1 MILDGIE
8 YTVDTP
14 TDNALN
20 LLNYINQYCIDNNLK
35 DSDGNPLQ
43 FIVNITSPIWL
54 IILGLG
60 YMFNTFQRLL
70 YACGQSFNISSCPD
84 TQILNLME
92 IAGTDYLG
100 GTATVVN
107 CDVTATGDGVCEVL
121 KTDSIT
127 YAYEGED
134 KIFHP
139 IYDVTIATGETE
151 EVIMQAEEVGPLYIP
166 AGSFIA
172 FDTEPTNFASM
183 TSMNSIPGTL
193 PETTTEARKRLQSGL
208 NTVSGLDAAITA
220 LRSLTGIRTLNLF
233 FNNSLTTDLVIA
245 DMTIPPRC
253 CGMIVQGYSEEIANT
268 YFSYL
273 DVPCVGGSLT
283 QNHVTLAGQVIPIT
297 YNLPEQVALYV
308 RVKVRIP
315 DTYIV
320 PEGYQAAIIEML
332 LPAGGSL
339 LIGQDYTQRYL
350 LTYLEDFNVEGM
362 DVIGLE
368 VSTDGVTF
376 TDTTDLDKNQICSIA
391 EEDITFV
398 EVV

>member
-1 MILDGIE
+1 MTLDGIE

-70 YACGQSFNISSCPD
+70 YACGQSFSIASCPD

-100 GTATVVN
+100 GTSTTIN
-107 CDVTATGDGVCEVL
+107 CTVTAAAEGPCNIIKDDTV
-121 KTDSIT
+121 T
-127 YAYEGED
+127 YPYEGVNQV
-134 KIFHP
+134 FHP
-139 IYDVTIATGETE
+139 IYPVTIAAGETGT
-151 EVIMQAEEVGPLYIP
+151 VILQADNVGPMYIS
-166 AGSFIA
+166 AGSITE
-172 FDTEPTNFASM
+172 FDTEILNLASM
-183 TSMNSIPGTL
+183 SSMNSLPGTL
-193 PETTTEARKRLQSGL
+193 PETTLETRQRLQRGL
-208 NTVSGLDAAITA
+208 NTVSGLDAAINA

-245 DMTIPPRC
+245 DMTIPPRT
-253 CGMIVQGYSEEIANT
+253 CGMIVQGYSEELAST
-268 YFSYL
+268 YFAYL
-273 DVPCVGGSLT
+273 DVPCLGGALT
-283 QNHVTLAGQVIPIT
+283 QEHTTLAGQTLSIT
-297 YNLPEQVALYV
+297 YSLPEQVALHI

-315 DTYIV
+315 DTYIT
-320 PEGYQAAIIEML
+320 PDGYDIIIINML

-339 LIGQDYTQRYL
+339 PIGQDYTQRYL
-350 LTYLEDFNVEGM
+350 LTYLEDFSVEGM
-362 DVIGLE
+362 EIIGLE
-368 VSTDGVTF
+368 VSTDGVNF

>member
-1 MILDGIE
+1 MIFDGIE

-35 DSDGNPLQ
+35 DSDGNTLQ

-60 YMFNTFQRLL
+60 YMFNIFQRLL
-70 YACGQSFNISSCPD
+70 YACGQSFNISSCSD
-84 TQILNLME
+84 TQVLNLME

-107 CDVTATGDGVCEVL
+107 CNVTATGDGVCEIL

-127 YAYEGED
+127 YTYEGED

-139 IYDVTIATGETE
+139 IYDVTIAAGETE

-166 AGSFIA
+166 AGSFTA
-172 FDTEPTNFASM
+172 FDTEPINFASM
-183 TSMNSIPGTL
+183 SSMNSLPGTL

-233 FNNSLTTDLVIA
+233 FNNSPTTDLVIA

-283 QNHVTLAGQVIPIT
+283 QNYVTLAGQVIPIT

-368 VSTDGVTF
+368 VSTDGITYS
-376 TDTTDLDKNQICSIA
+376 DTTDLEKNQICSIA